1 MLFVLVMEVLN
12 RFLHWVEEQQLLSLL
27 RCIDG
32 ARVSLYAH
40 DLMVFIAPNARDLR
54 LVKATL
60 SIFGLA
66 SGLYSNLGKS
76 VACPRHCSEA
86 DVARVR
92 DILSCQ
98 IEGFPCRYLG
108 VPLSIR
114 KLRRSDEQPLID
126 KVATR
131 IPTWKGKLL
140 NIAGWT
146 TLVKVTMLAIP
157 LHMSIA
163 LCLSLRALDSIDKL
177 RRAFLWCGSDTV
189 GGGKCKVAW
198 EIVCRPKDLGGLGA
212 SNLRR
217 TGIALRVRWE

>member
-12 RFLHWVEEQQLLSLL
+12 RFLHWVKEWQLLSPL

-32 ARVSLYAH
+32 ARVSLYAN
-40 DLMVFIAPNARDLR
+40 DLVLLIAPNARDLR

-66 SGLYSNLGKS
+66 SGLFSNLGKS
-76 VACPRHCSEA
+76 VACPLHCSEA
-86 DVARVR
+86 GVARVR

-98 IEGFPCRYLG
+98 IEGFPCLYLG

-126 KVATR
+126 KVVAR

-140 NIAGWT
+140 NIASRT
-146 TLVKVTMLAIP
+146 ALVKATMSAIAV
-157 LHMSIA
+157 HMSIA
-163 LCLSLRALDSIDKL
+163 LCLSPWALDSIDKL

-198 EIVCRPKDLGGLGA
+198 EIVCRPKDLGGLGV
-212 SNLRR
+212 SDLRR
-217 TGIALRVRWE
+217 TGIALRVR